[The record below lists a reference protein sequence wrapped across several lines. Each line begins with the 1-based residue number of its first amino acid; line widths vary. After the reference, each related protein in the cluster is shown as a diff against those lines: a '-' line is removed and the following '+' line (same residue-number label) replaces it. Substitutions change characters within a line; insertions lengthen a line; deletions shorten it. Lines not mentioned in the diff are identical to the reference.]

1 VVISKIA
8 LRIVRRK
15 RALLPCDGPVVQQ
28 RGLKAPHGPAQP
40 RRYCAPRPWLKKV
53 RRMRNRVRSINLF
66 FALLS
71 VAYASAIFVLA
82 GSPLAFS
89 LSAFNPRSILHIPL
103 YGILTFLLFFSI
115 PASPNAAVASVDA
128 EEDCKNQS
136 IPVDKQKT
144 MRNAKTLEAERL
156 KPSEYWRHLAA
167 GLLAFGVA
175 IADEIHQS
183 HVPGREA
190 SLSDVVLDGLGI
202 VLACGVIMWLRKR
215 KVSWLESW

>member
-1 VVISKIA
+1 MW
-8 LRIVRRK
+8 RT
-15 RALLPCDGPVVQQ
+15 
-28 RGLKAPHGPAQP
+28 APNVE
-40 RRYCAPRPWLKKV
+40 KV

-82 GSPLAFS
+82 GSSLAFS
-89 LSAFNPRSILHIPL
+89 LSAFNPRSMLHVPL

-115 PASPNAAVASVDA
+115 PASPNATGASIDP

-136 IPVDKQKT
+136 IPDDKQKT
-144 MRNAKTLEAERL
+144 IRNTKTLVAERL
-156 KPSEYWRHLAA
+156 KPSEYRRHLAA

-190 SLSDVVLDGLGI
+190 SLSDVVLDVLGI
-202 VLACGVIMWLRKR
+202 VLACGVIIWLRKR